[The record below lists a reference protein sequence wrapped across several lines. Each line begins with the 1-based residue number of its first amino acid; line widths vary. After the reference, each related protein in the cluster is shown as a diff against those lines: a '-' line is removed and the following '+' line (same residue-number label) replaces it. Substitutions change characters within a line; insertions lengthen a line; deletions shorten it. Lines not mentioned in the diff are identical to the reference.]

1 MTENNMTPDS
11 TPVTTPVADSPAL
24 PAREG
29 HDHPIEAPKRRRTRT
44 LLIAGGSVL
53 AAAVLAGGGIAVGA
67 AIADEM
73 DDDND
78 GAGSAS
84 LASDDDDADSTSGG
98 EPTDIGTDSADE
110 LSEII
115 AAASASAEGDAV
127 GMEAERDGSWEVSF
141 ATSTGEETEVR
152 VTAGGTAE
160 VVSTDAA
167 DADDTAPLGVLDTET
182 VDALVSAAMDEV
194 EGKITDL
201 EIDDD
206 PASPY
211 DISVVQANGR
221 ILELHL
227 DADMKVL
234 SINTN

>member
-1 MTENNMTPDS
+1 MTENNITPDS

-29 HDHPIEAPKRRRTRT
+29 HDPIEAPKRSRTRT

-73 DDDND
+73 DDND
-78 GAGSAS
+78 DDAGSAS
-84 LASDDDDADSTSGG
+84 LASDDDADNTSSA
-98 EPTDIGTDSADE
+98 EPADIGTDSAEE

-127 GMEAERDGSWEVSF
+127 GMEADRDGSWDVSF
-141 ATSTGEETEVR
+141 ETSAGEETEVR
-152 VTAGGTAE
+152 VTAGGSAE

-221 ILELHL
+221 ILELYL